1 MKHGDFTQ
9 LAENYALYRP
19 GYSPFVRD
27 VFLAMGDV
35 MLREKQKV
43 CRYRCRH
50 GNLVAPA
57 C

>member
-35 MLREKQKV
+35 RSAL
-43 CRYRCRH
+43 
-50 GNLVAPA
+50 PA
-57 C
+57 LSAI